1 MRKIQAQRNG
11 QNIPKHKQR
20 FLITSKVS
28 KRVWVVGEADSLNR
42 EALGHGEPRHLYP
55 WAACPLQ
62 PDRYSVLL
70 LPHKT
75 GRREL
80 GQQLIRLSV
89 LLACGSLL
97 KGDCVPGTAEEAVWR
112 CGDPKPT
119 RDGGGGQQNKN
130 DTCGLC
136 PQVLAHGF

>member
-1 MRKIQAQRNG
+1 MRKIRAQRNG

-89 LLACGSLL
+89 LLARGSLL
-97 KGDCVPGTAEEAVWR
+97 KGDCVPGTAEEAVEVWR
-112 CGDPKPT
+112 PKANT
-119 RDGGGGQQNKN
+119 RWGRGA
-130 DTCGLC
+130 TE
-136 PQVLAHGF
+136 